1 MRLLRLADVETGP
14 NDRVYCYSRSR
25 AILLAMALLGAAAWL
40 VFHAITTGWKLG
52 YYIAAVMVLFLELM
66 RRFFTARF
74 RPTNWLVRMNDEG
87 MFIQFRSYL
96 NYHLPAEDLTVVFL
110 SLGELRSAR
119 HTRYTEHR
127 TSALASRSFTRSC
140 STEPSIVACFLLRVF

>member
-1 MRLLRLADVETGP
+1 MRLLRLAEVETGP

-52 YYIAAVMVLFLELM
+52 YYIAAVIVLFLELM

-74 RPTNWLVRMNDEG
+74 RPISTPRAVR
-87 MFIQFRSYL
+87 R
-96 NYHLPAEDLTVVFL
+96 VFL
-110 SLGELRSAR
+110 PKIREMFR
-119 HTRYTEHR
+119 
-127 TSALASRSFTRSC
+127 
-140 STEPSIVACFLLRVF
+140 